1 MFCAAGWPKRKQTNM
16 PAPETSST
24 KITGPQKAAILLVA
38 LGDKISGEVM
48 KQLND
53 EEAKAVGKAIAR
65 LEKITPGQTESVLEE
80 FCQLTKQNA
89 GRGGFD
95 YAKRVLSNAF
105 GPEGAK
111 RIADHLPRIEARFNK
126 NMESLQKAD
135 PNQLSR
141 FIENEHPQTIA
152 LILSHLSP
160 SQAASLL
167 ANLPAPLRA
176 DVTLRIAQ
184 LDRVSPDVV
193 ARISIVI
200 SEKLKT
206 LGEVKMELRGGPRSV
221 AEILNRMEGSMSDEI
236 LSAMQDEQPLVDAI
250 RHFMFTF
257 DDLLLIDSAAMKEVV
272 GKIDRKLLV
281 VALKGTSDQM
291 KSQFLQCMSMRGA
304 EMLKEDMEAAG
315 PVRIRDVETAQQQIL
330 AVVRQLESEG
340 TLSLKGGGGAEYVV

>member
-1 MFCAAGWPKRKQTNM
+1 M
-16 PAPETSST
+16 PTMESSSS

-53 EEAKAVGKAIAR
+53 EEAKAVSKAIAR
-65 LEKITPGQTESVLEE
+65 LDKITPGQTEAVLEE
-80 FCQLTKQNA
+80 FCQLTGQGG

-95 YAKRVLSNAF
+95 YAKRVLANAF

-111 RIADHLPRIEARFNK
+111 RISDHLPRTGVRINK
-126 NMESLQKAD
+126 NLESLQKAD

-152 LILSHLSP
+152 LILSHLSAP
-160 SQAASLL
+160 QAALL
-167 ANLPAPLRA
+167 LTNLPMPLRA

-206 LGEVKMELRGGPRSV
+206 LGEVKMELHGGPRSV
-221 AEILNRMEGSMSDEI
+221 AEILNRMEGTLSDEI
-236 LSAMQDEQPLVDAI
+236 LGNLQDEQPIVDAI
-250 RHFMFTF
+250 RHYMFTF
-257 DDLLLIDSAAMKEVV
+257 DDLMLIDTMAMKEVV

-281 VALKGTSDQM
+281 VALKGTSDQL
-291 KSQFLQCMSMRGA
+291 KNQFLQCMSMRGA
-304 EMLKEDMEAAG
+304 EMLREDMDAAG
-315 PVRIRDVETAQQQIL
+315 PVRIRDVEAAQQQIL